1 MNKFIIL
8 EEERERILN
17 MHKSRT
23 SELYLN
29 EQIGGAGPA
38 PRPFNEETLGLACTT
53 WGNMDDAAKKEFTDY
68 TIKQIG
74 TGYPYNMNIACA
86 TTTFDENDYND
97 KDREIIHNLLDTYGD
112 RFGA

>member
-1 MNKFIIL
+1 MKKFIIT
-8 EEERERILN
+8 EEEKDRILN

-74 TGYPYNMNIACA
+74 TGYPYNMNIACKPSYGA
-86 TTTFDENDYND
+86 FNEDLYD
-97 KDREIIHNLLDTYGD
+97 KKFIFYLIDTYGD